1 MFLTHKGVLWMI
13 IATSFFAI
21 MGTFV
26 KIGSEFFSETEL
38 VFYRSAISLLLVALL
53 IIRSKT
59 TIKTNYIRLHFLRSI
74 TGFLS
79 LLAFFYAISK
89 LPLSS
94 AISLNYTS
102 PLFLSLLITII
113 LKRKLNKFLFSI
125 VCVGFFGTF
134 LLLKPT
140 FVDQNYFAGFMGL
153 VSGFGAAFAYL
164 YITQLGQL
172 KEPDIRTVF
181 YFTGFSTIGSA
192 AMLFFEEI
200 NIPDFS
206 QIYILVGLGLS
217 ATIAQIALTK
227 AYRVGNTMGNA
238 GLSYLTVIFSTLIGL
253 IYFKEFLDLQS
264 ILGIFLIILSG
275 IFSSKK

>member
-1 MFLTHKGVLWMI
+1 MPFLVDKTNEFLANNIISSLTIAFIIIAIIMGILFQSFRMI
-13 IATSFFAI
+13 IIA
-21 MGTFV
+21 V
-26 KIGSEFFSETEL
+26 L
-38 VFYRSAISLLLVALL
+38 PNLLPLLV
-53 IIRSKT
+53 I
-59 TIKTNYIRLHFLRSI
+59 
-74 TGFLS
+74 
-79 LLAFFYAISK
+79 
-89 LPLSS
+89 
-94 AISLNYTS
+94 
-102 PLFLSLLITII
+102 
-113 LKRKLNKFLFSI
+113 
-125 VCVGFFGTF
+125 
-134 LLLKPT
+134 
-140 FVDQNYFAGFMGL
+140 AGFMGL

>member
-38 VFYRSAISLLLVALL
+38 VFYRSAISLILVLML
-53 IIRSKT
+53 IMKNKVS
-59 TIKTNYIRLHFLRSI
+59 IKTNYIRLHFLRSI

-79 LLAFFYAISK
+79 LLAFFYAINK

-102 PLFLSLLITII
+102 PLFLGLLLTII
-113 LKRKLNKFLFSI
+113 LKRKLNKFLFI
-125 VCVGFFGTF
+125 IICVGFFGTF

-140 FVDQNYFAGFMGL
+140 FINQNYFAGFMGL
-153 VSGFGAAFAYL
+153 ASGFGAAFAYL

-192 AMLFFEEI
+192 AILLFEEI
-200 NIPDFS
+200 NIPDLN
-206 QIYILVGLGLS
+206 QIYILIGLGLS
-217 ATIAQIALTK
+217 ATIAQISLTK
-227 AYRVGNTMGNA
+227 AYRVGNTLGNA

-253 IYFKEFLDLQS
+253 IYFKEYLDFQS
-264 ILGIFLIILSG
+264 IVGICLIILSG
-275 IFSSKK
+275 VFASKR